1 MNLNP
6 QAHQFH
12 AIGVSYKK
20 ADASTRGL
28 FSLDATQINSLLEA
42 AQHKGFQNLLVLTTC
57 NRTEIYGWAE
67 NAKVLED
74 LLINHSQGSPE
85 LFEKIGHQFTGEA
98 ALEYVFRV
106 GTGLDSQ
113 ILGDFEVIGQLKKS
127 FYQSKKYQLAQNL
140 TERLVNAVIQA
151 SKRIKTETEISS
163 GATSVSFA
171 SVQYIREH
179 IEDFNDKKI
188 VLIWSGK
195 IVRNTFENLVK
206 HTANKNI
213 TLINRTGAKAEKIAG
228 KFNLQTR
235 AFGELNSEI
244 RTADVLIVATGAA
257 VPTVSAA
264 MIHAAKPLLI
274 LDLSVP
280 KNVMPDV
287 AQLPQV
293 SLVHLD
299 ELSKMT
305 DATLEKRKAFIPAAE
320 AIIAAIKAE
329 FLEWKEHRK
338 HAPLLRELNK
348 KWGAKNRKDTA
359 ADEPL
364 WTPEQV
370 QKLSGHIATFLKE
383 HPQEAPVATKL
394 LREIFQLEL
403 TSDVS

>member
-1 MNLNP
+1 M
-6 QAHQFH
+6 
-12 AIGVSYKK
+12 
-20 ADASTRGL
+20 
-28 FSLDATQINSLLEA
+28 
-42 AQHKGFQNLLVLTTC
+42 
-57 NRTEIYGWAE
+57 
-67 NAKVLED
+67 
-74 LLINHSQGSPE
+74 
-85 LFEKIGHQFTGEA
+85 
-98 ALEYVFRV
+98 
-106 GTGLDSQ
+106 
-113 ILGDFEVIGQLKKS
+113 
-127 FYQSKKYQLAQNL
+127 
-140 TERLVNAVIQA
+140 
-151 SKRIKTETEISS
+151 
-163 GATSVSFA
+163 
-171 SVQYIREH
+171 
-179 IEDFNDKKI
+179 
-188 VLIWSGK
+188 
-195 IVRNTFENLVK
+195 
-206 HTANKNI
+206 
-213 TLINRTGAKAEKIAG
+213 
-228 KFNLQTR
+228 QTR

-280 KNVMPDV
+280 KNVTPDV
-287 AQLPQV
+287 AQLPKV

-348 KWGAKNRKDTA
+348 KWGAKNGKDTA